1 MSELVSNTRLI
12 AESARLLRTLAVLD
26 EQTKKLRDTGRIIA
40 RWFETSPRE
49 KARRAKIAFVSICT
63 ATYREALALFL
74 IGTIDTE
81 NARPLLGARLRNWL
95 HAHAPP
101 HGSATKTEQARVMT

>member
-1 MSELVSNTRLI
+1 MSELVNDTRLI
-12 AESARLLRTLAVLD
+12 RTLALI
-26 EQTKKLRDTGRIIA
+26 EKQTESLRNAGRAIA
-40 RWFETSPRE
+40 KWLEASPRE
-49 KARRAKIAFVSICT
+49 KARLAKIARVLLT
-63 ATYREALALFL
+63 RTHRETLALFL

-101 HGSATKTEQARVMT
+101 HGLATQAELAQVTT

>member
-12 AESARLLRTLAVLD
+12 RTLALID
-26 EQTKKLRDTGRIIA
+26 KQTESLRKAGQAITK
-40 RWFETSPRE
+40 WLETSPRE
-49 KARRAKIAFVSICT
+49 KARLAKIARVLLTST
-63 ATYREALALFL
+63 LRQTLALLL

-81 NARPLLGARLRNWL
+81 NARPSLGARLRNWL

-101 HGSATKTEQARVMT
+101 HDFATKAEQARVMT